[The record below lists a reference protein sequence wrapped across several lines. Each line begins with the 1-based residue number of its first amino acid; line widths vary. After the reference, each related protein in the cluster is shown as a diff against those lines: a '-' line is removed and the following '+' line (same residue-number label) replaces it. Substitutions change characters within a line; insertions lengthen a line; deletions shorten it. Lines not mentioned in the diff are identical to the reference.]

1 MISYSSGDYTF
12 RQHRRFGSVSQ
23 TASNRSGRGVW
34 SDRGLFNVFVSS
46 SLLEAQCISTIRAAI
61 QEVSGNALSKF
72 WEGCPGE
79 FPVRSPR
86 GRRLRQSGN
95 RSCQIH
101 KMILLVVGQLSAW
114 GASPGAIKPGT
125 ANDMRLRGRVLPRQ
139 ICNPFRSVLQKA
151 RLVPSVGTHSL
162 SFFVPRVLTLL
173 SINRTQC

>member
-1 MISYSSGDYTF
+1 MISYSSGNYTF
-12 RQHRRFGSVSQ
+12 REHRRFGSVSQ

-72 WEGCPGE
+72 SEACPGE
-79 FPVRSPR
+79 FPARSPR

-114 GASPGAIKPGT
+114 GASPVQSSRELPTICDCVVGCYPGRSATPSAQSCKKPVSCQALGH
-125 ANDMRLRGRVLPRQ
+125 
-139 ICNPFRSVLQKA
+139 I
-151 RLVPSVGTHSL
+151 H
-162 SFFVPRVLTLL
+162 
-173 SINRTQC
+173 